1 VVIACLPWLDVKTVA
16 ASEAVHIR
24 VAADRSCGF
33 PATEMWPPGDATRGS
48 ADDHEEMERSYGVVW
63 KEGSRGPVPGK
74 LELLPRILRLEG
86 LDSIREVPYEAV
98 AAIRVGRSASDRING
113 GGPSVVVERNLGD
126 PITIATVA
134 QPSVVGE
141 IAERLAALRLGAQTS
156 RRVVVI
162 VPLKPDAHASVS
174 RLLKQGPPFDP
185 AAIEALD
192 RHDVFLTSDEAV
204 FVFEA
209 HLGSDAL
216 GPLLSDP
223 KLWEA
228 VSVWGEYV
236 AGPPRIAEEAFSWG
250 RSEPADEVS
259 FLPTPGPGDSDGGD
273 IY

>member
-1 VVIACLPWLDVKTVA
+1 
-16 ASEAVHIR
+16 
-24 VAADRSCGF
+24 
-33 PATEMWPPGDATRGS
+33 MWPPRDAGQGS

-74 LELLPRILRLEG
+74 LELLPRVLRLDG
-86 LDSIREVPYEAV
+86 LESTREIPYEEV
-98 AAIRVGRSASDRING
+98 AAIRVGRSASDRIN

-134 QPSVVGE
+134 QSSVIGE

-185 AAIEALD
+185 GAIEALD

-204 FVFEA
+204 FVFES
-209 HLGSDAL
+209 HLGSEAL
-216 GPLLSDP
+216 APLLSDP

-228 VSVWGEYV
+228 VSAWGEHV
-236 AGPPRIAEEAFSWG
+236 AGPPRIAEEVFSWS
-250 RSEPADEVS
+250 RRESADDIS

>member
-1 VVIACLPWLDVKTVA
+1 
-16 ASEAVHIR
+16 
-24 VAADRSCGF
+24 
-33 PATEMWPPGDATRGS
+33 MWPPRDAGRGTP
-48 ADDHEEMERSYGVVW
+48 ADHEEMERSYGVVW
-63 KEGSRGPVPGK
+63 KEGSREAVPGK
-74 LELLPRILRLEG
+74 LELLPRLLRLEG
-86 LDSIREVPYEAV
+86 LESTREVPYESV
-98 AAIRVGRSASDRING
+98 AAIRVGRAACDRIN

-162 VPLKPDAHASVS
+162 VPLKPNAHSSVS

-185 AAIEALD
+185 RAIEALD
-192 RHDVFLTSDEAV
+192 RHEVYLTSDEAV
-204 FVFEA
+204 FVFES

-216 GPLLSDP
+216 WPMLSDP
-223 KLWEA
+223 NLWEA
-228 VSVWGEYV
+228 VSAWGEHV
-236 AGPPRIAEEAFSWG
+236 AGPPRIAEEVFSW
-250 RSEPADEVS
+250 SWNESADDVS